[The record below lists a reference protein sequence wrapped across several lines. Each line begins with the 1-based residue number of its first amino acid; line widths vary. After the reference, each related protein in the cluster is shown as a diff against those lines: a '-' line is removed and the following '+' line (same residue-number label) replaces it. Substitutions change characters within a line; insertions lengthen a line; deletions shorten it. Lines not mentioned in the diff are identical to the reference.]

1 MPERQMLVVVVPD
14 ELKDEL
20 VDTLISLEGVS
31 GFNIARIAGFSRE
44 HSQYNLRERVVGYRD
59 LFRFEVVHEQPDQAR
74 LLEALEPV
82 GGRAS
87 SRYWIVPLLEE
98 GHFGGNDHP

>member
-1 MPERQMLVVVVPD
+1 MSECQILVVVIPN

-20 VDTLISLEGVS
+20 VDTLISLEGIS
-31 GFNIARIAGFSRE
+31 GFNMARIAGFSRE

-59 LFRFEVVHEQPDQAR
+59 LFRFEVVHAQPDQAG

-82 GGRAS
+82 CGRAR

-98 GHFGGNDHP
+98 GHFGESV